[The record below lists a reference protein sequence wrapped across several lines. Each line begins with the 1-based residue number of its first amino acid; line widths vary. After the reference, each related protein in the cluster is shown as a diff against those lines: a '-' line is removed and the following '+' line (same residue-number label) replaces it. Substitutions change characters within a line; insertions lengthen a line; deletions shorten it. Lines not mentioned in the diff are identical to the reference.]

1 MCSADC
7 LPNEIDRQNELFFNL
22 QPHLLMEPLSG
33 KVGWKY
39 LGEDFCFSVDL
50 LFSGNIKML
59 LIE

>member
-7 LPNEIDRQNELFFNL
+7 LPNEIDRQNELFLIL
-22 QPHLLMEPLSG
+22 QPHLFMEPLSG

-50 LFSGNIKML
+50 LFCGNIKML